1 MNFEQDEHENVPIK
15 LAAETISRSELE
27 SAAEWMLAGN
37 QLTKGAQT
45 LAFEKEFA
53 AYMGTE
59 HAVFVNS
66 GSSANLLVA
75 AALKESGRL
84 RNLKVVCPSISW
96 VTTVTPYTQLG
107 FEVTL
112 CDASPLSLGVDPA
125 KLREIFERDHPSILV
140 IVHVLG
146 HPNDVVEIRRLC
158 EEFDVILF
166 EDSCEALGSIT
177 AQGQK
182 LGTIGLAGSF
192 SFYYGHHISTIEGG
206 MVVTSD
212 FNLYQ
217 LMLSLRSHGWS
228 RDLDPGFRQ
237 KLQAENQVDDFRN
250 LYTFYWPGFN
260 FRSTDLQAFIGR
272 NQLKR
277 MNEIVEIRAANHAR
291 YQMGLPDFWTQH
303 SDASVLSS
311 FAFGTAVS
319 NRSQVASYLAKL
331 GVDSRPLICGNL
343 ARHPF
348 WSRENEYQALPVA
361 DFIHDFGMY
370 LPNHASLSVQDVD
383 RVIELF
389 LNVAKP
395 IFPDARDPSLQ
406 L

>member
-1 MNFEQDEHENVPIK
+1 MEMLQNYDAGEPIR

-27 SAAEWMLAGN
+27 SAAEWMVAGN
-37 QLTKGAQT
+37 QLTKGLQT
-45 LAFEKEFA
+45 LGFEEEFA
-53 AYMGTE
+53 QYMGTE
-59 HAVFVNS
+59 HAIFVNS

-84 RNLKVVCPSISW
+84 RNLKVVCPAISW
-96 VTTVTPYTQLG
+96 VTTVTPFTHLG
-107 FEVTL
+107 FEVFL
-112 CDASPLSLGVDPA
+112 CDASPLDLGVDTS
-125 KLREIFERDHPSILV
+125 KLHEILERERPSILV

-146 HPNDVVEIRRLC
+146 HPNDMVEIQRLC
-158 EEFDVILF
+158 EEFDVLLF

-177 AQGQK
+177 SHGQK
-182 LGTIGLAGSF
+182 LGTIGIAGSF

-212 FNLYQ
+212 FDLYQ

-228 RDLDPGFRQ
+228 RDLDPGFR
-237 KLQAENQVDDFRN
+237 KELQAKNQIDDFRN

-277 MNEIVEIRAANHAR
+277 IGEIVEVRSANHAR
-291 YQMGLPDFWTQH
+291 YQMGLPGFWTQQ

-319 NRSQVASYLAKL
+319 NRSEVARTLA
-331 GVDSRPLICGNL
+331 GFGIDSRPLICGNL

-348 WSRENEYQALPVA
+348 WSRGHEYQPLPIA
-361 DFIHDFGMY
+361 DFVHDFGMY
-370 LPNHASLSVQDVD
+370 LPNHASLGPQEVD
-383 RVIELF
+383 RVVEIF
-389 LNVAKP
+389 SSVADP
-395 IFPDARDPSLQ
+395 VFPETKDLSRRH
-406 L
+406 